1 LEQQERPPSPGI
13 EQGMSDDPIANM
25 RSRVEM
31 CRRLA
36 QTITDQ
42 RAAAILRQMADEGE
56 ADIKRLQEGDKEDS
70 GARS

>member
-1 LEQQERPPSPGI
+1 
-13 EQGMSDDPIANM
+13 MSDDPIANM

-56 ADIKRLQEGDKEDS
+56 ADIKRLQAEGQGKG